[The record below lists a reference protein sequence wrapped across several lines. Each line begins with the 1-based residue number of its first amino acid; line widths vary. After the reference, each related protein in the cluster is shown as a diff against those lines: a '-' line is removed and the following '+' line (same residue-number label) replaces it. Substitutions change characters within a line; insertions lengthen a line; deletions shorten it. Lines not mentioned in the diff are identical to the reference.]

1 PRMRILVTDGNTR
14 AALAITRSLGRAGHD
29 VLVGAN
35 TLRSLAGSSRHCRAR
50 VCYPDPD
57 RYGPS
62 FVDFIGDYIAHEAV
76 DVLLPVTDITLLTI
90 GANRARIPAHCA
102 MPFPDLDTVKTVA
115 DKAAMMALA
124 DRLGVDIPRSV
135 TVAAATDSAA
145 TEHGLSFPL
154 VIKPFKSRV
163 ATKTDW
169 IYTAVTYAHDAADL
183 QQLLGGLDPRIFP
196 VLLQEKIVGPG
207 MGVCICAHR
216 GTVLAAFAH
225 QRLREKPP
233 SGGVSVLR
241 ESVALD
247 PLAFEFAARMLDE
260 LNWHGVAMVEFKQDL
275 RDGRPKL
282 MEINGRFWGSL
293 QLAIDAGVDFPRIL
307 VDSLSQPAAQP
318 LVEYRTG
325 VRTRWLWGDIDALML
340 RLFRTAAQ
348 LDLPPYALSKP
359 RYLADFMTSFVDPAT
374 RLEVE
379 RLNDPKPAVY
389 EMLEWLGRVL
399 KPVLPS
405 A

>member
-1 PRMRILVTDGNTR
+1 MRILVTDGNTR
-14 AALAITRSLGRAGHD
+14 AALAITRSLGRAGHE
-29 VLVGAN
+29 VMVGAT
-35 TLRSLAGSSRHCRAR
+35 TLHSLAGASRHCRAR

-57 RYGPS
+57 HYGQT
-62 FVDFIGDYIAHEAV
+62 FVDFIADYAAHEAV
-76 DVLLPVTDITLLTI
+76 DVVLPVTDITTLTI
-90 GANRARIPAHCA
+90 GAHRDRIPAGCA
-102 MPFPDLDTVKTVA
+102 LPFPDLDTVKAVA

-124 DRLGVDIPRSV
+124 ENLDVDIPRSL
-135 TVAAATDSAA
+135 TVESAHAASAS
-145 TEHGLSFPL
+145 EHGLNFPL

-163 ATKTDW
+163 ETEDGW
-169 IYTAVTYAHDAADL
+169 IYTAVAYAHDAAEL
-183 QQLLGGLDPRIFP
+183 KGLLNGYDPRIFP

-207 MGVCICAHR
+207 MGVCICASEGR
-216 GTVLAAFAH
+216 VQAAFAH

-247 PLAFEFAARMLDE
+247 PLAFEFSARMLEKLHWD
-260 LNWHGVAMVEFKQDL
+260 GVAMVEFKRDL

-307 VDSLSQPAAQP
+307 IDSLNQPTAQP
-318 LVEYRTG
+318 QLDYHTG

-340 RLFRTAAQ
+340 RLFRPATQ
-348 LDLPPYALSKP
+348 LDLPPGAVSKA
-359 RYLADFMTSFVDPAT
+359 RYMADFLLSFMDPAT

-379 RLNDPKPAVY
+379 RLNDLGPAAY
-389 EMLEWLGRVL
+389 ESLDWLGNVL
-399 KPVLPS
+399 RKLLPS
-405 A
+405 R